1 MSAAPCS
8 RSELCSHPA
17 LLVGGAGGALV
28 ARWELLG
35 ARLPRVLGLR
45 PGGVQGGG
53 QGAERAAAGLA
64 DDQHDEQIGCAAP
77 PPLALRLAT
86 GAERL
91 RLAAFAGFGLGE
103 SARSED
109 KTARSKQATFGAR
122 SSSAFSSPETVG
134 AENAA
139 VCAGVFERL
148 YAEAYKEPNFA
159 QKRWEDTCKRKSI
172 QPQWRPVR
180 TGAIP
185 PGLCKPGLCFAPES
199 ACSCRGCAGGLPW
212 LTETAAPVCS
222 CRRTVRN
229 RR

>member
-1 MSAAPCS
+1 MQRLTSAQKPQRQTSFVSPGRTQLSGAQTAPGARLTSIRHHIAPHTPRYRIPTPPAMTTNS
-8 RSELCSHPA
+8 RSPQKQKVSPTPPDLGWSFSLLRAPDRSSCSHPA

-122 SSSAFSSPETVG
+122 SSSAFLRSSRG
-134 AENAA
+134 D
-139 VCAGVFERL
+139 G
-148 YAEAYKEPNFA
+148 
-159 QKRWEDTCKRKSI
+159 
-172 QPQWRPVR
+172 WR
-180 TGAIP
+180 
-185 PGLCKPGLCFAPES
+185 
-199 ACSCRGCAGGLPW
+199 
-212 LTETAAPVCS
+212 
-222 CRRTVRN
+222 
-229 RR
+229 